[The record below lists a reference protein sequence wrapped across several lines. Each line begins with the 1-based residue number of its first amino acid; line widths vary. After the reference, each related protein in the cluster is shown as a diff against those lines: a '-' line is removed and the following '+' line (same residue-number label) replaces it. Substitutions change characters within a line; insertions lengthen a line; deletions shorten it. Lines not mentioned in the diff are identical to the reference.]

1 MSPVNEWQYCI
12 VSRVDEA
19 GLPRAEPAEYVRR
32 GADGSAD
39 ILTADG
45 TWVSTDLLRRVDD
58 GDVPGVSVRSVDE
71 ASMARSIRALVMDG
85 RLSRPPDEPPVTM
98 RSDWRYVVLV
108 HSDTGLSRAQ
118 IHLVQAESTEIVLD
132 HVWLAREDRNGVL
145 HNCQL
150 VTEQGEWADSPALLE
165 GSRGGGTQEPVEVT
179 PEVFCTLARKLVITG
194 RLQRLPPEL
203 PD

>member
-1 MSPVNEWQYCI
+1 
-12 VSRVDEA
+12 
-19 GLPRAEPAEYVRR
+19 
-32 GADGSAD
+32 
-39 ILTADG
+39 
-45 TWVSTDLLRRVDD
+45 
-58 GDVPGVSVRSVDE
+58 
-71 ASMARSIRALVMDG
+71 
-85 RLSRPPDEPPVTM
+85 
-98 RSDWRYVVLV
+98 
-108 HSDTGLSRAQ
+108 
-118 IHLVQAESTEIVLD
+118 VLD